1 MRQRIEVL
9 ADYAGLGK
17 LMSFADAAE
26 QSLTLS
32 EEQRYLMRLVIE
44 EIATNIIKY
53 SYPSGA
59 PGPICVD
66 CAAAGGV
73 LEVQIRDCGAPF
85 DPHDAPSP
93 DLSADL
99 AQRPIGGLGLF
110 LVRELSDELHYQ
122 HDPATRWN
130 ELTIVKRA
138 EARHA

>member
-44 EIATNIIKY
+44 DIASNIIEY
-53 SYPSGA
+53 SYHSGA
-59 PGPICVD
+59 PGPICID

-73 LEVQIRDCGAPF
+73 L
-85 DPHDAPSP
+85 
-93 DLSADL
+93 
-99 AQRPIGGLGLF
+99 
-110 LVRELSDELHYQ
+110 
-122 HDPATRWN
+122 
-130 ELTIVKRA
+130 
-138 EARHA
+138 

>member
-1 MRQRIEVL
+1 MHTTIEVL
-9 ADYAGLGK
+9 ADSAGLGQ

-26 QSLTLS
+26 QALALS
-32 EEQRYLMRLVIE
+32 EEQRYLMRLAIE

-53 SYPSGA
+53 SYPGDA

-73 LEVQIRDCGAPF
+73 LQVLIRDRGAPF
-85 DPHDAPSP
+85 DPHDAPPP

-99 AQRPIGGLGLF
+99 ARRPVGGLGLF
-110 LVRELSDELHYQ
+110 LVRELSDDLHYR

-138 EARHA
+138 EDGHV